1 MYNIHSFL
9 LSLFSETKII
19 GGRKMKGYLLLEDG
33 SLFESKLLNET
44 KNILGNIVLNNEGT
58 ISLKCN
64 ITGKCGLIV
73 NDLHHNQGN
82 FSLCDMDFQN
92 LKSKIEKNN
101 MLNGKIVTDSL
112 PLEYHM
118 YDLKTFIPTNNG
130 I

>member
-1 MYNIHSFL
+1 MYNINSFL
-9 LSLFSETKII
+9 LSLFGETKII

-44 KNILGNIVLNNEGT
+44 KNILGNIVLNKEGT

-73 NDLHHNQGN
+73 NDSNNNQGN
-82 FSLCDMDFQN
+82 VSLCDIDFQS
-92 LKSKIEKNN
+92 LKSRIENN
-101 MLNGKIVTDSL
+101 KVINGKIVTDSL

-118 YDLKTFIPTNNG
+118 YDLKTFVPVDNG
-130 I
+130 F